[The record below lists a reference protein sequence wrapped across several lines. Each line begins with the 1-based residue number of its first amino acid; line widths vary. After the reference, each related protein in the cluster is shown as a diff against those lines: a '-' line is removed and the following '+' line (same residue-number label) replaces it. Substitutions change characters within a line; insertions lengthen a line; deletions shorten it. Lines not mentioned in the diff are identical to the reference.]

1 MDKRPSRSAVISG
14 LPMSSSTQ
22 LVTRRVTQYHDE
34 ASRIRGQADAAEELW
49 VQRQLRDIANRYDVV
64 AKTIEMIHQ
73 D

>member
-1 MDKRPSRSAVISG
+1 
-14 LPMSSSTQ
+14 MSSSTQ
-22 LVTRRVTQYHDE
+22 SVTRRATQYHDE
-34 ASRIRGQADAAEELW
+34 AIRVRGQADTAEELW

>member
-1 MDKRPSRSAVISG
+1 
-14 LPMSSSTQ
+14 MSSSTQ
-22 LVTRRVTQYHDE
+22 SVTRRAAQYHDE
-34 ASRIRGQADAAEELW
+34 AIRVRGQADTAEELW